1 MEKGIKTAAMLE
13 VQKEVDNANER
24 MREIFSTDKGMK
36 LIVDNGKVKR
46 INLTMDKTLFDMY
59 WNIRQK
65 SYSKLEQ
72 ILKEGV

>member
-1 MEKGIKTAAMLE
+1 MEEKLQEI
-13 VQKEVDNANER
+13 QSDIDIANEK
-24 MREIFSTDKGMK
+24 MRELLKN
-36 LIVDNGKVKR
+36 DNGVTFVKKDGV
-46 INLTMDKTLFDMY
+46 IEKLDLSMDKTLFDMY